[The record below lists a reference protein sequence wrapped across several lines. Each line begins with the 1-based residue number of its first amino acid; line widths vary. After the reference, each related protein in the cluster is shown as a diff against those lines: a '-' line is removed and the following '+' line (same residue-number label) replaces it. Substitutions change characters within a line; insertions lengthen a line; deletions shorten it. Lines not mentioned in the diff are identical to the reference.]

1 MSEVLPASGLG
12 VDPGGRAVEEPQEDG
27 RREVVQG
34 PGLPGVALVDE
45 NLKKKVKNLNLRQ
58 RLWHSGKAHSW

>member
-1 MSEVLPASGLG
+1 MSEVLPAGGLS

-27 RREVVQG
+27 GGEVVQG

-45 NLKKKVKNLNLRQ
+45 DLQKCQMNFEN
-58 RLWHSGKAHSW
+58 GKFVSCQF